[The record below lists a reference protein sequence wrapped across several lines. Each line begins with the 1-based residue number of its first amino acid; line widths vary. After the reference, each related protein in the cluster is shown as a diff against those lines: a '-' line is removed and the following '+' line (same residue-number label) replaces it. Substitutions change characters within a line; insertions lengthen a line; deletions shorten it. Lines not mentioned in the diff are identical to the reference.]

1 MNKKIIFANYFCLSR
16 TIEGRSNAFFNI
28 ENTRANS
35 IQAKNAQIHSK
46 LARIAFQKLPI
57 SIKQQSKFKI
67 NAEAK

>member
-35 IQAKNAQIHSK
+35 IQAKKCTNTLKIGKNSFSE
-46 LARIAFQKLPI
+46 IAYFNKATVEI
-57 SIKQQSKFKI
+57 
-67 NAEAK
+67 